1 MEYFVNLSVQST
13 WKVRIPTTACIKLLR
28 ELGHSCPLHERERE
42 RMCGMGRFL
51 AAFLALSV
59 LGATCTAEEAT
70 NRLCKYEVVMMV
82 GEYILLTLFF

>member
-1 MEYFVNLSVQST
+1 
-13 WKVRIPTTACIKLLR
+13 
-28 ELGHSCPLHERERE
+28 
-42 RMCGMGRFL
+42 MGRFL

-82 GEYILLTLFF
+82 GEYILLTLFLPAAKPAGQEAPNLSSYSRSCSSSGQFPIRDHKGHNKHQGHHC